1 MMVENSLNLQLRQR
15 AALTAGGGHSRF
27 TSPRQLS
34 GRFSSRAAARNN
46 SLATATV
53 LPVVPPNL
61 RRTIRDQV
69 GQGDRVDYFKL
80 TLTRKG
86 NVDITLRNRSQV
98 PLVGSLLD
106 ATGKIFSYRGSRQS
120 ASVKVGNQITS
131 AYKGL
136 SAGVYYMRVHSN
148 AEGNNRYELT
158 LALRTAPSST
168 PLPCGC
174 GT

>member
-1 MMVENSLNLQLRQR
+1 MMVENPLNLQLRQP
-15 AALTAGGGHSRF
+15 AALTAGSERPRF
-27 TSPRQLS
+27 TSPQPLS
-34 GRFSSRAAARNN
+34 GRFSRRATARNN

-69 GQGDRVDYFKL
+69 GRGDRVDYFKL
-80 TLTRKG
+80 TLTRQG
-86 NVDITLRNRSQV
+86 NIDITLRNRSQA

-106 ATGKIFSYRGSRQS
+106 ATGQILSYRGSRQS
-120 ASVKVGNQITS
+120 TSVKAGNQITR

-158 LALRTAPSST
+158 LALRTAPS